1 MYCVWAFHLVT
12 HPIQAC
18 DKIKVYREGAGTDE
32 CLHEGG
38 SVWLVLKLIK

>member
-1 MYCVWAFHLVT
+1 MCVDASFDHR
-12 HPIQAC
+12 PILQAC
-18 DKIKVYREGAGTDE
+18 DKMEVYREGAGSDE